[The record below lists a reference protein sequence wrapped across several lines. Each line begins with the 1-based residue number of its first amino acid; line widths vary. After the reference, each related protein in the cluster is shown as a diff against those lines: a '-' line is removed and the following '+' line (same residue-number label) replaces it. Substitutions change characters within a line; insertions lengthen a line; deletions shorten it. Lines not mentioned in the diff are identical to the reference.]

1 VRYRNVLPY
10 RIILVAMTHDAIR
23 RLLILPV
30 ACLALLASGALLS
43 AVDFADQ
50 GGKPAGGGV
59 AQLEFLV
66 ASNDGT
72 PIVDLKPEEV
82 TLRIGGRERKVTG
95 LELKKVEAGAAAPGA
110 APASSLQPP
119 YASNADAGS
128 AAGAGAGS
136 GRTFFLVF
144 EDESI
149 RPGDERPIRASV
161 EKFLGSIGAAD
172 RVGMMTLPKT
182 TVRVDPTTDRGRI
195 KEAMQQFSGRRPNS
209 SSESDRQCRARDTLE
224 GMRSVLSN
232 IRGQGLTTVV
242 LFSAALESPA
252 AASADLGSQA
262 CRITT
267 EHFQG
272 NVAASAQSRAHVF
285 VVQAE
290 ESVSARNEGLET
302 FASQLGG
309 GVVLKLV
316 GGASDPLE
324 RVSKETSS
332 YYVLSFQPT
341 SDDKP
346 GASQRLE
353 IRTSRGGAIARAQG
367 EYAARAGAAAAGAA
381 AGNVRDMLKTPT
393 QFGDV
398 PVRVVAFPS
407 RAAGDKIRVL
417 VLASPGP
424 DTKFASA
431 AIGIIDAKNQMRQVV
446 LDDKQLAATQA
457 ITAFEVDPGSYRVR
471 LVATDASGKGGSAE
485 YPLDATLKAAGSIKL
500 SGMVLG
506 ALRNNAFTPVME
518 FKDDEVAIAYVEAY
532 GDRGQKAVGAK
543 VEVVGADGKVIQELQ
558 PGGQATTEPDK
569 VILLG
574 QVPLKELKP
583 GDYTIRLRFQLEGEP
598 EGIVSHT
605 LRKVQ

>member
-1 VRYRNVLPY
+1 
-10 RIILVAMTHDAIR
+10 MTYDAIR
-23 RLLILPV
+23 RLLILPL
-30 ACLALLASGALLS
+30 AGSALLATDTVLS
-43 AVDFADQ
+43 PVTLAARGDAQ
-50 GGKPAGGGV
+50 AKPGGV
-59 AQLEFLV
+59 AQLEVLV
-66 ASNDGT
+66 ATNDGT
-72 PIVDLKPEEV
+72 PIVDLKPEEL

-95 LELKKVEAGAAAPGA
+95 VELKKVEAGAAAPGA
-110 APASSLQPP
+110 APASSLTPP
-119 YASNADAGS
+119 FATNADAGA
-128 AAGAGAGS
+128 AAGAGG

-161 EKFLGSIGAAD
+161 EKFLGSLSAAD

-182 TVRVDPTTDRGRI
+182 TVRVDPTTDRGRL

-209 SSESDRQCRARDTLE
+209 MSESDRQCRARDTLE
-224 GMRSVLSN
+224 GMRSVLTN

-252 AASADLGSQA
+252 AASADISSQA

-267 EHFQG
+267 EHFLG

-302 FASQLGG
+302 LASQLGG

-324 RVSKETSS
+324 RVTKETSS
-332 YYVLSFQPT
+332 YYLVSFQSTP
-341 SDDKP
+341 DDKP
-346 GASQRLE
+346 GTSQRLE
-353 IRTSRGGAIARAQG
+353 VRTSRSGAIARAQG
-367 EYAARAGAAAAGAA
+367 EYAARAAAAVAGAA

-393 QFGDV
+393 NYADV

-407 RAAGDKIRVL
+407 RAANDKIRVL
-417 VLASPGP
+417 VIASPGS
-424 DTKFASA
+424 DTKFAA
-431 AIGIIDAKNQMRQVV
+431 AAVGIIDAKNQMRQVV
-446 LDDKQLAATQA
+446 LDDKQLAAPQA

-471 LVATDASGKGGSAE
+471 LVATDAAGKGGSAE
-485 YPLDATLKAAGSIKL
+485 YQLDATLKSAGTIKL
-500 SGMVLG
+500 SGMMFG
-506 ALRNNAFTPVME
+506 ALRNNNFTPVME
-518 FKDDEVAIAYVEAY
+518 FKDDEMAIAYVEAY
-532 GDRGQKAVGAK
+532 GERGDKAVSAK
-543 VEVVGADGKVIQELQ
+543 VEVLGADGKVIQEGQL
-558 PGGQATTEPDK
+558 GGQGTNEPDK

-574 QVPLKELKP
+574 QIALKELKP
-583 GDYTIRLRFQLEGEP
+583 GDYTVRLRFQLEGQP
-598 EGIVSHT
+598 EGVVSHT